1 MPISPSSSAASSS
14 GRTAPT
20 GRSATWA
27 LRRPE
32 AMCLQFAVEPKDQS
46 NGFMVLTSDNVSS
59 AQIESIL
66 RMDGLYKYTFT
77 RHGDGEAGINSYPD
91 PYNPVSPAERYTKYG
106 ISSMVLQACG
116 SAATDYFSQD
126 NQKAGIVKYDNW
138 EINVAKAVF
147 CRLQRG
153 YKTVRRVI
161 PLESRERSESCQ
173 LR

>member
-1 MPISPSSSAASSS
+1 MQIRHFRKAKKHEHGKEVGFGGWFDLAG
-14 GRTAPT
+14 GR
-20 GRSATWA
+20 
-27 LRRPE
+27 
-32 AMCLQFAVEPKDQS
+32 
-46 NGFMVLTSDNVSS
+46 
-59 AQIESIL
+59 
-66 RMDGLYKYTFT
+66 DG
-77 RHGDGEAGINSYPD
+77 
-91 PYNPVSPAERYTKYG
+91 
-106 ISSMVLQACG
+106 
-116 SAATDYFSQD
+116 AATDDFSQD